1 MKKWQLI
8 FLSLMIVVF
17 ACIIIAIPISW
28 EKKKKEQFSG
38 RITAIKYG
46 EKAFVYVTLNNKVYS
61 LGPTSNKFR
70 QKVHVNDSVS
80 KRKGESYYFIFTKK
94 GEVLKF

>member
-1 MKKWQLI
+1 
-8 FLSLMIVVF
+8 MIVAF

-28 EKKKKEQFSG
+28 EKKKKEHFSG
-38 RITAIKYG
+38 RITAITYG
-46 EKAFVYVTLNNKVYS
+46 KKAFVYVTINNEIHS
-61 LGPTSNKFR
+61 LGSLRDEFTE
-70 QKVHVNDSVS
+70 KVSINDSVS